1 MFNAEFDKTLQGILK
16 IFIPRPKFDKFSLH
30 PEDAGSLK
38 QAISPVLW
46 GPTRHALFFSSS
58 FCRIP
63 SRTFMKSSA
72 ERRTLSGLVFIS
84 SLVLF
89 TEKLRHPPPNPSGP
103 FLLFYLVIFFFLT
116 TSSCLF
122 ILINSITSASLP

>member
-89 TEKLRHPPPNPSGP
+89 TEKLRHPPQTPRVHFYCFIS
-103 FLLFYLVIFFFLT
+103 LFFSF
-116 TSSCLF
+116 
-122 ILINSITSASLP
+122 

>member
-89 TEKLRHPPPNPSGP
+89 TEKLRHPPKPLGS
-103 FLLFYLVIFFFLT
+103 IFIVLSRYFFL
-116 TSSCLF
+116 SNY
-122 ILINSITSASLP
+122 ILLPFYSH